1 MREVTK
7 MMKACHI
14 ELGNK
19 HGLLTVMVDFV
30 MGQRI
35 EESAWGRVYVCVC
48 VCTCAC
54 LCIYMCVHACVR
66 TCMCVWGFLVCDRV
80 SFETFPALLV

>member
-35 EESAWGRVYVCVC
+35 EELAWGRVCVC
-48 VCTCAC
+48 VCV
-54 LCIYMCVHACVR
+54 YMCLPVYLYVCARMCAHVHVRLGFSCV
-66 TCMCVWGFLVCDRV
+66 
-80 SFETFPALLV
+80 